1 MEDNMK
7 CENCGGATKRM
18 DGNTMK
24 CEGCGATKNM
34 PENKNESESTAD
46 ESK

>member
-1 MEDNMK
+1 MEDNIK
-7 CENCGGATKRM
+7 CENCGGTMKKM

-24 CEGCGATKNM
+24 CEGCGVTKSM
-34 PENKNESESTAD
+34 PENKNESESMTD

>member
-1 MEDNMK
+1 MEDNIK
-7 CENCGGATKRM
+7 CENCGGEMKRI
-18 DGNTMK
+18 DGSTMK

-34 PENKNESESTAD
+34 PQTESEPVVD